1 MKEVQ
6 LTITLTVPDA
16 TNDTTLRTLEDKISR
31 ELETTGWGD
40 IIDEVLFVDAV
51 FTKPKES

>member
-6 LTITLTVPDA
+6 LTITLTTPDT

-31 ELETTGWGD
+31 ELETTDWSTL
-40 IIDEVLFVDAV
+40 IDEVLFVDAL
-51 FTKPKES
+51 FTKPRES